1 MNNLFKISVIV
12 ISIISSI
19 LSFTSCKKE
28 PVPPVVT
35 TTNVTD
41 ITQTAAKGG
50 GNVTG
55 DGGAEVTIRGVSWGT
70 ASNPTIADTKTSDGK
85 GTGGFTSS
93 ITGLTSNTL
102 YYVRAYATNSEGTSY
117 GNIVSFTTKPI
128 TGATLITT
136 NIISITSTAVVLGG
150 NISSDGGASVTA
162 RGVCWAITAN
172 PTIDNNKTSDGTG
185 TGSFTS
191 NITGLQ
197 PATAYHVRAYA
208 TNSVGTTYG
217 NDIMFT
223 TTAAVPTVT
232 TSTVSAITQTTATSG
247 GNVTYNGG
255 AAVTARGVC
264 YGTTTGL
271 TVAGSHTSDGTGD
284 GVFTSNLSGL
294 TLNTTYYV
302 RAYATN
308 SAGTGYGDELSF
320 TTEPEC
326 ALVCNIGTQSYSIGI
341 TCESGTII
349 TTYYN
354 QRTEY
359 QYDNGILIGIK
370 LYLNQTRTYVNT
382 NNTYTIVGV
391 IEVNLK
397 QNTESHNITVSGGK
411 FQNPQT
417 CS

>member
-1 MNNLFKISVIV
+1 
-12 ISIISSI
+12 
-19 LSFTSCKKE
+19 
-28 PVPPVVT
+28 
-35 TTNVTD
+35 
-41 ITQTAAKGG
+41 
-50 GNVTG
+50 
-55 DGGAEVTIRGVSWGT
+55 
-70 ASNPTIADTKTSDGK
+70 
-85 GTGGFTSS
+85 
-93 ITGLTSNTL
+93 
-102 YYVRAYATNSEGTSY
+102 
-117 GNIVSFTTKPI
+117 
-128 TGATLITT
+128 
-136 NIISITSTAVVLGG
+136 
-150 NISSDGGASVTA
+150 
-162 RGVCWAITAN
+162 
-172 PTIDNNKTSDGTG
+172 
-185 TGSFTS
+185 
-191 NITGLQ
+191 
-197 PATAYHVRAYA
+197 
-208 TNSVGTTYG
+208 
-217 NDIMFT
+217 MFT

-271 TVAGSHTSDGTGD
+271 TVAGSHTSDGAGD

-302 RAYATN
+302 RAYAAN

-341 TCESGTII
+341 TCELGTII